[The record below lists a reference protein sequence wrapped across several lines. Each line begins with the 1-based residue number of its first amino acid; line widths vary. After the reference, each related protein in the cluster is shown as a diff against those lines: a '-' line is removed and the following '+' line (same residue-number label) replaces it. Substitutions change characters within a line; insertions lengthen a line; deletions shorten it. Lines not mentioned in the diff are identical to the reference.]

1 MDYGV
6 SYNLLLKLKI
16 REVPLLG
23 QIVQR
28 NYKFSSC
35 NGW

>member
-1 MDYGV
+1 MELALIV
-6 SYNLLLKLKI
+6 FQNSELE
-16 REVPLLG
+16 EVLLLG

-35 NGW
+35 NRW